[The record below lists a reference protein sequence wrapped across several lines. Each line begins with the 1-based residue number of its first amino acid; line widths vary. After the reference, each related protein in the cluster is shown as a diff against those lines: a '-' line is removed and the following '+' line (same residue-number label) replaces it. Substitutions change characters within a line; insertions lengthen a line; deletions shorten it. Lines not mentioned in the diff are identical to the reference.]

1 MIIKDFAAKQIAL
14 QLMPLLGKL
23 SDNGLARFLSLAGKL
38 APTSF
43 TRGFIENLDRMRERH
58 DPMIELMRRMV
69 NQSNPH
75 TRERIINNLLI
86 KQLMHGDVIRTKLRS
101 EGYATP
107 QTFLISPTMRCNL
120 NCPGCYASQYSRKDD
135 LDTATIDRIVS
146 EGEEMGMF
154 IVTILGGE
162 PLLRQD
168 LLQIYQR
175 HKDVLFQVFTNG
187 TLITKELAAKLARTG
202 NVVVTIS
209 VEGFEEETDSRRGK
223 GVFQQ
228 TMQAMEHLRE
238 AGVPFGFS
246 VMITRQNM
254 DVIIS
259 EKFNDMLIEKGCLLG
274 WHFLY
279 IPAGKNPDT
288 NMMPTAVQRELL
300 RKWGAQYIRRKKP
313 ILLIDFWNDAPM
325 VGGCIAGGHYYFH
338 INAKGD
344 VEPCIFIHLAKDN
357 IREKSLREAINS
369 PFFKSI
375 RSQQPFSHNMLRP
388 CMIIDHPQIL
398 RDFYKEHQP
407 YPTDCEECGL
417 VTSLARE
424 LDRYAQ
430 ESARVLDPVWCREY
444 PDKAVTK

>member
-1 MIIKDFAAKQIAL
+1 MIIKEFAAKQIAL
-14 QLMPLLGKL
+14 QLTPLLGRL
-23 SDNGLARFLSLAGKL
+23 SDAGLARFLSVAGKL
-38 APTSF
+38 APTDF
-43 TRGFIENLDRMRERH
+43 TRAFVENLDRMRARN
-58 DPMIELMRRMV
+58 DPMIELLRRMV
-69 NQSNPH
+69 HQSNAH
-75 TRERIINNLLI
+75 TRERIINNLLV
-86 KQLMHGDVIRTKLRS
+86 KQLMHGDVIRIKLRA

-107 QTFLISPTMRCNL
+107 QTYLISPTMRCNL
-120 NCPGCYASQYSRKDD
+120 RCPGCYASQYSWKDD

-162 PLLRQD
+162 PLIRHD
-168 LLQIYQR
+168 LLQIYRR

-187 TLITKELAAKLARTG
+187 TLITKDLASELARLG

-223 GVFQQ
+223 GIFRQ
-228 TMQAMEHLRE
+228 TMQAMDFLRE

-254 DVIIS
+254 DVVIS
-259 EKFNDMLIEKGCLLG
+259 EKFNDMLIDKGCLIG

-288 NMMPTAVQRELL
+288 RMMPTPVQREVL
-300 RKWGAQYIRRKKP
+300 RQWGAQYIRKKKP
-313 ILLIDFWNDAPM
+313 ILLIDFWNDAPI

-338 INAKGD
+338 INARGD

-357 IREKSLREAINS
+357 IREKSLKEALNS
-369 PFFKSI
+369 PFFRSI
-375 RSQQPFSHNMLRP
+375 RSHQPFSHNMLRP

-407 YPTDCEECGL
+407 YPTDCEVCEL
-417 VTSLARE
+417 VTSLAGE
-424 LDRYAQ
+424 LDRYSQ
-430 ESARVLDPVWCREY
+430 ESARVLDRYGTGIPG
-444 PDKAVTK
+444 